1 MNEDDRSAL
10 HNAAYNGNPEII
22 EILLKNGADPR
33 FVDSSG
39 NRAVDYMENYE
50 CKMIIYRW
58 KTEWTDNIN
67 RKREEEA
74 KKLVNNFLN

>member
-1 MNEDDRSAL
+1 VNEDDRTAL
-10 HNAAYNGNPEII
+10 HKAAYNGNPEII